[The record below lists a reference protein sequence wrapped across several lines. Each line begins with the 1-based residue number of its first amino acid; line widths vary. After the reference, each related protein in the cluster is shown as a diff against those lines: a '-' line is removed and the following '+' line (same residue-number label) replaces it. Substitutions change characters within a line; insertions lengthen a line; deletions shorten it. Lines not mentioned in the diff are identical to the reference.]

1 MKVRQVIGIVFI
13 VTIIFSTVLGVLGIW
28 EIIDA
33 ASTGKLV
40 GTAFTLAVGLGA
52 AGTLLDKFFGEGEI
66 VRELIEITR
75 KVETKEEVKK

>member
-1 MKVRQVIGIVFI
+1 MKIRQVIGIVFI

-40 GTAFTLAVGLGA
+40 ATAFTLAVGLGT
-52 AGTLLDKFFGEGEI
+52 AGTLLDKFFGDGEI
-66 VRELIEITR
+66 IREIVEITR
-75 KVETKEEVKK
+75 KTEAKQ